1 MSVEIVH
8 FGGVKLPHGTV
19 VRVIVGLQPALTGPF
34 AALSPDFGRTYTRSH
49 AARYCS
55 ALIKLANPSSVISR
69 CVFLDS
75 PL

>member
-1 MSVEIVH
+1 M
-8 FGGVKLPHGTV
+8 PHGTV

-49 AARYCS
+49 AARY
-55 ALIKLANPSSVISR
+55 IKLANPSSVISR

-75 PL
+75 PM

>member
-1 MSVEIVH
+1 M
-8 FGGVKLPHGTV
+8 PHGTV

-69 CVFLDS
+69 CVISRCVFLDS

>member
-1 MSVEIVH
+1 MPHGAV
-8 FGGVKLPHGTV
+8 GGVIL
-19 VRVIVGLQPALTGPF
+19 GLQPALTGRF
-34 AALSPDFGRTYTRSH
+34 AAVRPDFGRTYTRFH

>member
-1 MSVEIVH
+1 MSHGAVV
-8 FGGVKLPHGTV
+8 GVIL
-19 VRVIVGLQPALTGPF
+19 GLQPALTGRF
-34 AALSPDFGRTYTRSH
+34 AAVSPDFGRTYTRFH

>member
-1 MSVEIVH
+1 M
-8 FGGVKLPHGTV
+8 PHGAV
-19 VRVIVGLQPALTGPF
+19 VGVILGLQPALTGRF
-34 AALSPDFGRTYTRSH
+34 AAVSPDFGRTYTRFH

-75 PL
+75 PLYRTLA